1 MKESKETT
9 KSEKV
14 CPLFAIREKR
24 TEERYYRRC
33 IKDECAWWAEVIIPD
48 IPELAVTKGDGTPGY
63 CKTKLKYDCVIKI
76 LAEK

>member
-1 MKESKETT
+1 MKESTETT

-33 IKDECAWWAEVIIPD
+33 IKDECAWYLKRETTGNYKGSTIVQVDFEGCAIIVIAD
-48 IPELAVTKGDGTPGY
+48 
-63 CKTKLKYDCVIKI
+63 KI
-76 LAEK
+76 RRS